1 MKSNP
6 NPTPAKFCS
15 ADNKPSE
22 QFLIRLR
29 LIFNP
34 LRYILKLSFLT
45 MAILFFIAPG
55 GKMKEISF
63 NEFMDQLVKEGIDE
77 FEVTLDGQEIESP
90 VTGNKYVFNQ
100 IITYCGEDGD
110 LLSSHRT
117 WNSEEDFILVYK
129 ELRITLNRS
138 KVRTFIEETGTFEH
152 KDEDDG
158 RILPSVE
165 YGLVKNKKYYAKF
178 SAEEYHLPPDR
189 ESGKPQKRINHVIWI
204 SSRPYRNGKPRV
216 ELTPLYKGWSY

>member
-1 MKSNP
+1 
-6 NPTPAKFCS
+6 
-15 ADNKPSE
+15 
-22 QFLIRLR
+22 
-29 LIFNP
+29 
-34 LRYILKLSFLT
+34 
-45 MAILFFIAPG
+45 
-55 GKMKEISF
+55 MKEIGF
-63 NEFMDQLVKEGIDE
+63 HEFRDKLVKDGIEE
-77 FEVTLDGQEIESP
+77 FEVYFDGQETPAP

-100 IITYCGEDGD
+100 IVTYCGEDGD
-110 LLSSHRT
+110 IMSSYRT
-117 WNSEEDFILVYK
+117 WNSEEEFILVYK
-129 ELRITLNRS
+129 DFTITLNRS
-138 KVRTFIEETGTFEH
+138 KVRTFIEETGTFKH